1 MAKVIPEGW
10 REMSAQG
17 AALREI
23 ETLAVLAAG
32 LPADYTVYHGVH
44 WTRIGNGYAL
54 CGEIDFAVVSPSGAL
69 LLIEQKSGLLDET
82 PEGLARVYGGRE
94 KLVVVALRRSVD
106 VLRQRLQAFCP
117 DVEFSVEALF
127 FCPDYTVKQAGSV
140 GLDPARVVDAKRR
153 EHLAAIVKSILP
165 QGGDA
170 HPQLARLH
178 RFLGDQLQL
187 VPEVNAIVGQA
198 KTLYTRLSGGL
209 TQWARQIECDPFRLR
224 VIGTA
229 GSGKTQLALAVFR
242 DALAAGRRPLYVC
255 YNRPLADHVAL
266 IAPPGGEVATYHQ
279 LADRIFRDQG
289 GVPDFSAPGAFA
301 QLEDFLG
308 DFRPGERWL
317 FDELIVD
324 EGQDFQAAWRD
335 QLLKL
340 LRPAGR
346 AWWLEDPLQNLY
358 GRAPVDLPGWVTI
371 RSQTN
376 YRSPQ
381 DVLARLN
388 DLLPAGQV
396 VASGSPL
403 AGSQV
408 DLASY
413 DDAPGLVRET
423 TRAITRCIAA
433 GFKREM
439 IAVVSY
445 RGRENSL
452 LTSCQRLGPYALRA
466 FTGRY
471 DLLGNPVFSEGE
483 VLLDSV
489 YRFKGQAAPC
499 VIFTEID
506 FAAPDDLALRKLFV
520 GMTRATM
527 KLTLVAAQRAV
538 QHLGVDEQSKP
549 ALKQ

>member
-1 MAKVIPEGW
+1 M
-10 REMSAQG
+10 
-17 AALREI
+17 
-23 ETLAVLAAG
+23 
-32 LPADYTVYHGVH
+32 
-44 WTRIGNGYAL
+44 
-54 CGEIDFAVVSPSGAL
+54 
-69 LLIEQKSGLLDET
+69 
-82 PEGLARVYGGRE
+82 
-94 KLVVVALRRSVD
+94 
-106 VLRQRLQAFCP
+106 
-117 DVEFSVEALF
+117 
-127 FCPDYTVKQAGSV
+127 
-140 GLDPARVVDAKRR
+140 
-153 EHLAAIVKSILP
+153 
-165 QGGDA
+165 
-170 HPQLARLH
+170 
-178 RFLGDQLQL
+178 
-187 VPEVNAIVGQA
+187 
-198 KTLYTRLSGGL
+198 
-209 TQWARQIECDPFRLR
+209 
-224 VIGTA
+224 
-229 GSGKTQLALAVFR
+229 
-242 DALAAGRRPLYVC
+242 
-255 YNRPLADHVAL
+255 
-266 IAPPGGEVATYHQ
+266 
-279 LADRIFRDQG
+279 
-289 GVPDFSAPGAFA
+289 
-301 QLEDFLG
+301 
-308 DFRPGERWL
+308 
-317 FDELIVD
+317 
-324 EGQDFQAAWRD
+324 
-335 QLLKL
+335 
-340 LRPAGR
+340 
-346 AWWLEDPLQNLY
+346 
-358 GRAPVDLPGWVTI
+358 TI

-445 RGRENSL
+445 RGREKSL

-538 QHLGVDEQSKP
+538 QHLGLDEQSKL